1 MSVRLGIDWGDFI
14 AYIDCSAIMHGDE
27 LMASLTIRKLPDDVK
42 QSLRE
47 RAARNG
53 RSLEEEARRALIALV
68 RPEPAE
74 PRKNMFEMLYEASR
88 PGFDLPE
95 VPDTPASYASF
106 DE

>member
-1 MSVRLGIDWGDFI
+1 
-14 AYIDCSAIMHGDE
+14 
-27 LMASLTIRKLPDDVK
+27 MASLTIRKLPDDVK

-68 RPEPAE
+68 RPESVGT
-74 PRKNMFEMLYEASR
+74 RKGMFELLYEASR
-88 PGFDLPE
+88 PGLDLPE
-95 VPDTPASYASF
+95 TPDTPASYASF